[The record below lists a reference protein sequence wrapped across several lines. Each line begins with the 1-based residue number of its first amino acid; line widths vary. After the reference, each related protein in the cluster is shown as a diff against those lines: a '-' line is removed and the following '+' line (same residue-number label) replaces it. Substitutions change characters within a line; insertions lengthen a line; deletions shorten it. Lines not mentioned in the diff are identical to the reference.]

1 MQANLVLLL
10 GEEGRGGLMIKIEV
24 VFHFDFKEDEV
35 EHRGQKLLD
44 YICDQ
49 FKGAIVEED
58 FEKNCK
64 IVNIKF
70 IEEEV
75 EAF

>member
-1 MQANLVLLL
+1 
-10 GEEGRGGLMIKIEV
+10 MIKIEV
-24 VFHFDFKEDEV
+24 TFHFDFKEDEV
-35 EHRGQKLLD
+35 KQRGQKLLD
-44 YICDQ
+44 YIREMFTD
-49 FKGAIVEED
+49 AMVEED

-75 EAF
+75 EPF

>member
-1 MQANLVLLL
+1 
-10 GEEGRGGLMIKIEV
+10 MIKIEV
-24 VFHFDFKEDEV
+24 TFHFDFKEDEV
-35 EHRGQKLLD
+35 KQRRQKLLD
-44 YICDQ
+44 YIREQ
-49 FKGAIVEED
+49 FTDTMVEED

-64 IVNIKF
+64 IVKIKF